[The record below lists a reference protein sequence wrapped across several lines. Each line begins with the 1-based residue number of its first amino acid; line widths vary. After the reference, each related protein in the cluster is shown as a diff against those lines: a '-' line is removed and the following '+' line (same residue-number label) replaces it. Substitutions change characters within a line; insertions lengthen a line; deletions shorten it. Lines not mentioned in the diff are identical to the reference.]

1 MSQHQQQLEA
11 ARTTHKHTCLLL
23 PLCSLCRAHVAKT
36 KVRMRLGVSS
46 TCHAGTNKQHSIAC
60 ECDTLLP
67 PQPPAQ
73 TSNHQPAVVGKRLV
87 VWLCETRITF
97 SISTHTTNTPGNEA
111 AEKWKREGRR
121 KKKWNGRKQPPAAPM
136 GAITATRHHSC
147 TAVPAH
153 MQSGAAREGEGRSE
167 GEHQMCADYTL
178 CMACTHHPNH
188 TPSLSQPHADG
199 M

>member
-1 MSQHQQQLEA
+1 MLAPTNSTAQQGQGK
-11 ARTTHKHTCLLL
+11 RRSSHTH
-23 PLCSLCRAHVAKT
+23 S
-36 KVRMRLGVSS
+36 
-46 TCHAGTNKQHSIAC
+46 
-60 ECDTLLP
+60 DTPSLP

-167 GEHQMCADYTL
+167 HQMCADYTL

-188 TPSLSQPHADG
+188 TPSLSQLHADG